1 MHIPC
6 AVCTLPKAGP
16 SLGSSTALLP
26 LLCPPGLAKSIM
38 GGNNI
43 PGRNFPPKREPFPI
57 PLVLF
62 SVLVVSLKSTFWI
75 SPGAACRGQEYPW
88 KIAPRGTTTPILRC
102 LRGTGCLPDLGWSCR
117 GRRHP
122 WDSQGAA
129 RGFLEHGSPGSAAT
143 KVLMKGFPNSLTR
156 YFNKKKQF
164 PSWF

>member
-1 MHIPC
+1 MHISC

-43 PGRNFPPKREPFPI
+43 PGRNFHPKREPFPI

-62 SVLVVSLKSTFWI
+62 SVLVVSLRSTFWI

-88 KIAPRGTTTPILRC
+88 KIALRGTTTPIPE
-102 LRGTGCLPDLGWSCR
+102 GPE
-117 GRRHP
+117 RHR
-122 WDSQGAA
+122 DVSLTLAGAA
-129 RGFLEHGSPGSAAT
+129 EAGGTPGTHRVQLGAFWSTALLAAQPP
-143 KVLMKGFPNSLTR
+143 KF
-156 YFNKKKQF
+156 
-164 PSWF
+164 